1 MKRMKSMYVRQV
13 AILLGLTF
21 LCMVL
26 LGVGFFTL
34 SYRYQLQEI
43 QNTGPKRR
51 LYLQLRRRRPDQGRE
66 PHG

>member
-26 LGVGFFTL
+26 LGVGFFSL
-34 SYRYQLQEI
+34 SYRYQLQ
-43 QNTGPKRR
+43 
-51 LYLQLRRRRPDQGRE
+51 
-66 PHG
+66 

>member
-26 LGVGFFTL
+26 LGVGFFSL
-34 SYRYQLQEI
+34 SYRYPPP
-43 QNTGPKRR
+43 GPETPA
-51 LYLQLRRRRPDQGRE
+51 LSPAT
-66 PHG
+66 PPPP